1 MNMGRPLALLGV
13 IIFFL
18 DAFSQIISLIMK
30 TKWNKISFIMNE
42 NYWSMKW
49 SREQRKILLAEQFQ
63 AFWYR
68 DLGVE
73 RQQLDEVLEN

>member
-1 MNMGRPLALLGV
+1 
-13 IIFFL
+13 
-18 DAFSQIISLIMK
+18 
-30 TKWNKISFIMNE
+30 MNE

-49 SREQRKILLAEQFQ
+49 SREQKKILLAEQFQ
-63 AFWYR
+63 AYWYR